1 MNDLRKNHK
10 KILCPYCN
18 KTYEVRN
25 LPSHIDTKHPDEI
38 PEGFTPL
45 QITYHLVNKYPFDY
59 RRLCRICKRPTS
71 WDENKGR
78 YNFLCDD
85 PNCKK
90 KWIVIMKQRIGDSN
104 PTNNQEGLKKMLAA
118 RKISGTYKFT
128 SGGELTYTGSYELET
143 LKFLD
148 TVLEVKVEDLQVP
161 GPVLQYEFNNQTH
174 IYITDIYYRPYNL
187 IIEVKDGGN
196 NPNKN
201 QAMIVTRAK
210 QIAKEKY
217 IIQNTNYNY
226 LRLTDKN
233 FSQLMAVFADL
244 KLHAIEYD
252 KSRVIHV
259 NENMFAGIHG
269 MMLPVPRFSESRG
282 DVVIVNYMKKN
293 TFVDDN
299 DYAICNNPK
308 FDTVF
313 ARENGKLVKTD
324 KSIFENS
331 EYTPYIVKS
340 VRPIVEKYIQNKLGE
355 YIDKNYL
362 YEAVF
367 NHPAITDDQIM
378 FESTAER
385 YEDYYKNLR
394 TIAESVKE
402 DIYDYSDI
410 IENRWGI
417 ISTDGVYNCCIKV
430 KGYERSMR
438 ARSSMIIL
446 RKFGNIWKAFLRKNL
461 EENDYNAPGGG
472 WNENES
478 PKDAAI
484 REAREEVRMNVTRV
498 KHMGSMIEYHTY
510 CQQWVI
516 DHVPNEEDRWYGYFS
531 EIFVGLYDSEY
542 KGDIED
548 IDKDSM
554 IYQAKWYKVDDLL
567 SKKSILNN
575 NYKEAIANYLA
586 RLEE

>member
-18 KTYEVRN
+18 KKYEVRN

-59 RRLCRICKRPTS
+59 RRPCRVCKRPTS

-104 PTNNQEGLKKMLAA
+104 PTKSEEGLKKMLAA
-118 RKISGTYKFT
+118 RKISGVYKFT
-128 SGGELTYTGSYELET
+128 TGGELTYTGSYELET
-143 LKFLD
+143 LRFMD
-148 TVLEVKVEDLQVP
+148 TVLEIKVEDLMVP
-161 GPVLQYEFNNQTH
+161 GPVLQYQFDNKTH
-174 IYITDIYYRPYNL
+174 YYISDIYYRPYNL

-196 NPNKN
+196 NPNHN

-210 QIAKEKY
+210 QIAKEKF
-217 IIQNTNYNY
+217 IIDNTDYNY
-226 LRLTDKN
+226 IRLTDKN

-331 EYTPYIVKS
+331 EYTPYIVKF
-340 VRPIVEKYIQNKLGE
+340 VRPIVEGYIQNKLGE

-394 TIAESVKE
+394 SIAESVKE
-402 DIYDYSDI
+402 DIYDYSNI
-410 IENRWGI
+410 IEKRWGI
-417 ISTDGVYNCCIKV
+417 IGDNGVYNCCVKI
-430 KGYERSMR
+430 KGYPKPMR
-438 ARSSMIIL
+438 GRSSMIIL
-446 RKFGNIWKAFLRKNL
+446 RKFGKTWKAFLRKNL
-461 EENDYNAPGGG
+461 EEKDYNAPGGG
-472 WNENES
+472 WDENES

-498 KHMGSMIEYHTY
+498 KHMGCMIEYHTEVKK
-510 CQQWVI
+510 WVAEHI
-516 DHVPNEEDRWYGYFS
+516 PKKDWWYGYFS

-542 KGDIED
+542 KGNIED
-548 IDKDSM
+548 VDKDSM

-567 SKKSILNN
+567 SKESILNN
-575 NYKEAIANYLA
+575 NYKEAISNYLV
-586 RLEE
+586 RLEEE